1 MSRPRFTAAFR
12 TRSSSGPRGRIP
24 SVLKTRFALLL
35 IFFLSGISA
44 LIYQVVWL
52 KYLGLIFGNTVY
64 AAATLIAVYLAGL
77 GIGGALFGRRA
88 RKWEPLVVYAILEAV
103 IGLLGALS
111 PNAFALLD
119 DA

>member
-88 RKWEPLVVYAILEAV
+88 RNWDPLVV
-103 IGLLGALS
+103 
-111 PNAFALLD
+111 
-119 DA
+119 